1 MKKLLGG
8 VLLGLSCVSFQVS
21 AQELEL
27 GLRDASVSVEYSTVI
42 QSHKINTPNKL
53 DMIMLYNE
61 PQAVGGNVRESLV
74 TAIGFQVKAE
84 PDNKRDLDFSIGG
97 RFILSSMDNER
108 SSALALGGELN
119 YFPSIFRQVGIL
131 TEFFYAP
138 SILAFRNAEKYL
150 WSSIQLDYF
159 LMDNAG
165 IFIGYRDVSMDK
177 ESADGLG
184 GQTMTSITLDD
195 GLFMGLKLRF

>member
-1 MKKLLGG
+1 MRKLLSG

-21 AQELEL
+21 SQDLEL
-27 GLRDASVSVEYSTVI
+27 GLRDSSVSVDYSTVI

-61 PQAVGGNVRESLV
+61 PQDMGGSVRESLLTSV
-74 TAIGFQVKAE
+74 GFQVKAE
-84 PDNKRDLDFSIGG
+84 PDNKRDMDFSIGG
-97 RFILSSMDNER
+97 RFILSSIDNER
-108 SSALALGGELN
+108 SSALALGGELS

-138 SILAFRNAEKYL
+138 SILAFRNSEKYM
-150 WSSIQLDYF
+150 WSSIQVDYF

-165 IFIGYRDVSMDK
+165 VFVGYRDVSMDK
-177 ESADGLG
+177 EVDDGLG
-184 GQTMTSITLDD
+184 GKTMTSITLDD